1 MDNSKEITTLVK
13 EQGPLHYM
21 LKIESFSSIGALL
34 KGSGEDCIKSFE
46 FSAGGCKWV
55 LKIHWNENKD
65 DQDKSHISMFLR
77 LIDKVKPG
85 EVVTAMFRFYV
96 HNQKLGNYLVVQGKH
111 IYMKT
116 TPILCTYCY
125 LRMLIFLYFQMQQEG
140 ILVLPISEVMD
151 ASKGYILDD
160 CCVVGVEVFSA
171 KSEYKF
177 GTLAVVGKNSTRQYT
192 WKVAKFSALT
202 DARLYSPVFTI
213 DGISWS
219 LSIYPKG
226 NNGAKGESLSLF
238 LNLMDEDGSVF
249 ASGNR
254 VFAKYEV
261 SIKDQLRNNYCSFS
275 SIHLPFSTSHW
286 FDANANGWGKANFIP
301 LSDLK
306 DPSKGYLEND
316 ELLIQVN
323 FESILRIT
331 SV

>member
-34 KGSGEDCIKSFE
+34 KGCGEDCIKSSE

-96 HNQKLGNYLVVQGKH
+96 HNQKLGNYLVVQDATGRQFSVAKS
-111 IYMKT
+111 
-116 TPILCTYCY
+116 
-125 LRMLIFLYFQMQQEG
+125 EWG
-140 ILVLPISEVMD
+140 ISKVLPISEVMD
-151 ASKGYILDD
+151 SSKGYILDD
-160 CCVVGVEVFSA
+160 CCVVGVEVFPA
-171 KSEYKF
+171 KNEYKVA
-177 GTLAVVGKNSTRQYT
+177 TLAVVQKNSTRQYT
-192 WKVAKFSALT
+192 WKVAKFSALA
-202 DARLYSPVFTI
+202 DARLDSPVFTI

-219 LSIYPKG
+219 LSIYP
-226 NNGAKGESLSLF
+226 NGHPRAKGESLSLF
-238 LNLMDEDGSVF
+238 LILKDEDGSVF

-254 VFAKYEV
+254 VFAKYKL
-261 SIKDQLRNNYCSFS
+261 SIKDQLRNDSHQKNV
-275 SIHLPFSTSHW
+275 SHW
-286 FDANANGWGKANFIP
+286 FDANLSGWGYDNFIP

-306 DPSKGYLEND
+306 DRSKGYLEND
-316 ELLIQVN
+316 ELVIQVN